1 MKEVTTMSKF
11 LYVVYDNREAD
22 VVVICKDMDSAI
34 KNAIQYAHHA
44 EYEVTDFAYGE
55 GYTTIEYKVFVPRL
69 YSESTTETGTIV
81 VTEAELET

>member
-1 MKEVTTMSKF
+1 MNKF

-22 VVVICKDMDSAI
+22 TVVICKDMDSAI

-55 GYTTIEYKVFVPRL
+55 GYTTIEYTVFVPHL
-69 YSESTTETGTIV
+69 YTESATETGTIV
-81 VTEAELET
+81 ITETELET

>member
-34 KNAIQYAHHA
+34 KNAIQYAHNA
-44 EYEVTDFAYGE
+44 NYEVTDFAYGE
-55 GYTTIEYKVFVPRL
+55 GYTTIEYKVFVQHL
-69 YSESTTETGTIV
+69 YTESTTEAGTIV
-81 VTEAELET
+81 ITEAELET

>member
-44 EYEVTDFAYGE
+44 NYEVTDFAYGE

-81 VTEAELET
+81 ITEAELET

>member
-1 MKEVTTMSKF
+1 MSKF

-22 VVVICKDMDSAI
+22 VVVICKDI

-55 GYTTIEYKVFVPRL
+55 GYTTIEYKVLVPRL
-69 YSESTTETGTIV
+69 YTESTTETGTIV
-81 VTEAELET
+81 ITEAELET

>member
-1 MKEVTTMSKF
+1 MSKF
-11 LYVVYDNREAD
+11 LYVVYDNREVD
-22 VVVICKDMDSAI
+22 TVVICKDMDSGI

-81 VTEAELET
+81 ITETELET

>member
-1 MKEVTTMSKF
+1 MSKY

-22 VVVICKDMDSAI
+22 TVVICKDMDNAI

-55 GYTTIEYKVFVPRL
+55 GYTTIEYTVIVPHL
-69 YSESTTETGTIV
+69 YTENTTETGTIV
-81 VTEAELET
+81 ITETELET

>member
-1 MKEVTTMSKF
+1 MSKF

-22 VVVICKDMDSAI
+22 VVVICKDMDNAI

-44 EYEVTDFAYGE
+44 DYEVTDFAYGE

-81 VTEAELET
+81 ITESELET